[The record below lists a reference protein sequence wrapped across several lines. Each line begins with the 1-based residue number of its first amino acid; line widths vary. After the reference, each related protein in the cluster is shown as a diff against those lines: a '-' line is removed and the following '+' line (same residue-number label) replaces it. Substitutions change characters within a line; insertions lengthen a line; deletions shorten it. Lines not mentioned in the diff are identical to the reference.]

1 VAAGDPLVPMLRRAD
16 AAWIDRFEPAPALHR
31 YVDRARVPPVCGVVD
46 AARIWTDLRPLCLN
60 YWLERNDA

>member
-1 VAAGDPLVPMLRRAD
+1 
-16 AAWIDRFEPAPALHR
+16 
-31 YVDRARVPPVCGVVD
+31 VCGVVD